1 MLNREIAIKKIAS
14 ISKLDEKKLKL
25 LEDFESLLKDKNQ
38 QYNLIGKSTIDNIW
52 ERHFL
57 DSAQLIKF
65 IDDKNIKFADLGS
78 GAGLPGIVLS
88 ILGVK
93 DIRLIEK
100 SYRKSEFLRQV
111 KIDLELPFLVHQ
123 KNIEELDKSRKFDCI
138 ISRALAPLPKLLNF
152 ANDLLSNDGYCLFLK
167 GKKLDF
173 EISEARKIFDFK
185 HQAFPSITS
194 SEGQI
199 VKINKIKKI

>member
-65 IDDKNIKFADLGS
+65 MDDKNIKFADLGS

-152 ANDLLSNDGYCLFLK
+152 ANDLLSYDGYCLFLK

>member
-65 IDDKNIKFADLGS
+65 MDDKNIKFADLGS

-152 ANDLLSNDGYCLFLK
+152 ANDLLSNNGYCLFLK

-185 HQAFPSITS
+185 HQTFPSITS

>member
-199 VKINKIKKI
+199 VKINKIKN